1 MEQSDQKPPVS
12 DVAAGVIGAM
22 GDVLARNWGWV
33 MLRGVLGIIIGV
45 LALAMPMAAIGALVL
60 LFAFYA
66 IADGIVAIV
75 SAVRAASKDQRWG
88 WYLVSGLVSLGAAAV
103 ALFMPIV
110 AVKVFLYI
118 MAFWAILGG
127 TALIIAAFKLDI
139 EHGRWVLILG
149 GALSVLWGVLLLFQP
164 AIGAL
169 VLAIWFGVYTLT
181 FGIILVVLAFK
192 LRSGAE
198 KLKARAG

>member
-1 MEQSDQKPPVS
+1 MDNIEPQAPIND
-12 DVAAGVIGAM
+12 GVIGAM
-22 GDVLARNWGWV
+22 SDVLARNWGWV

-45 LALAMPMAAIGALVL
+45 LALSMPMAAIGALVL
-60 LFAFYA
+60 LFALYS
-66 IADGIVAIV
+66 IADGIVAII

-127 TALIIAAFKLDI
+127 TALLIAAFKLDI

-164 AIGAL
+164 AVGAL
-169 VLAIWFGVYTLT
+169 VLALWFGVYTLT

-198 KLKARAG
+198 KLKARPTA